1 MKDSKVLE
9 KIEQR
14 LSAIEKAQQEQN
26 ATLIRQ
32 EGVLAEHVY
41 RTDLA
46 EQAIKRL
53 QTAETDQNNLIQ
65 QMKGAVKVLTALATI
80 IAASASLA
88 AVFHYLH

>member
-1 MKDSKVLE
+1 MKDTKVLE

-14 LSAIEKAQQEQN
+14 LSAIEKAQNEQN

-46 EQAIKRL
+46 EQAIKIL
-53 QTAETDQNNLIQ
+53 QKEEANQNNLIQ
-65 QMKGAVKVLTALATI
+65 QMKGAVKVLTAMATI